1 MQNYLIVNHSDGT
14 TPPASAQ
21 DWGTYFQEAL
31 GAHVV
36 DGGKPIGT
44 GKAAVKGGEVVND
57 SADTTVGYY
66 IIKADNLEEA
76 LKLVKHSP
84 LSDKPGCEVRVYE
97 TRQM

>member
-14 TPPASAQ
+14 APSATAE
-21 DWGTYFQEAL
+21 DWGTYFQEVL

-44 GKAAVKGGEVVND
+44 KKAAVKGGEVVND
-57 SADTTVGYY
+57 SVDAIVGYY
-66 IIKADNLEEA
+66 IIKADDLEEA
-76 LKLVKHSP
+76 LELVKHSP
-84 LSDKPGCEVRVYE
+84 LSNKPGCEVRVYE